1 MLKPIKIK
9 IEDSEKQ
16 VLIIVEV
23 DNGDGISTIST
34 VTTKSNIKGSIIKN
48 ILEEI
53 DFMLQHELE
62 TGDLLKKSNE

>member
-34 VTTKSNIKGSIIKN
+34 VITKSNIKGSIIKN

-53 DFMLQHELE
+53 DFMLQQELE
-62 TGDLLKKSNE
+62 TGDLLK

>member
-53 DFMLQHELE
+53 DFMLQQELE
-62 TGDLLKKSNE
+62 TGDLLK

>member
-34 VTTKSNIKGSIIKN
+34 VITKSNIKGSIIKN

-62 TGDLLKKSNE
+62 TGDLLK

>member
-62 TGDLLKKSNE
+62 TGDLLK